1 MLLVHFII
9 LKEITGEM
17 KKRLKDKKNKVTSTG
32 FVMLIFVFLMG
43 CAGIGKM
50 SPLQMDEMLLRAG
63 FQLHKADTPKKL
75 DFLKTLPQK
84 ELVHKT
90 CKEKIFYF
98 YVDGSSC
105 QCMFVGDEQAYLRFK
120 RLVKQEQMDER
131 ISTTSRQILDDNE
144 DFPFD
149 PQNPFNIE
157 NHLP

>member
-1 MLLVHFII
+1 
-9 LKEITGEM
+9 
-17 KKRLKDKKNKVTSTG
+17 
-32 FVMLIFVFLMG
+32 
-43 CAGIGKM
+43 
-50 SPLQMDEMLLRAG
+50 MLLRAG
-63 FQLHKADTPKKL
+63 FQLHKADTPEKL

-90 CKEKIFYF
+90 CNEKIFYF

-120 RLVKQEQMDER
+120 RMVKQEQMDER

-144 DFPFD
+144 DVPFN

-157 NHLP
+157 SHLP